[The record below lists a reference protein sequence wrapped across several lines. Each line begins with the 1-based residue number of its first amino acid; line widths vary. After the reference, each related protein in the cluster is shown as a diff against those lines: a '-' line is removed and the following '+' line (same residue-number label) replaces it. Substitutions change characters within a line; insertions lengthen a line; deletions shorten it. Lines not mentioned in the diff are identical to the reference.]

1 MLAYSTE
8 QPTDVF
14 GPRLSCLA
22 CNVFSSP
29 AASNRFLH
37 LDYFPKLQ
45 TGRSCHPSTLRTP
58 PTVCLTPSLLQ
69 LAPPSESL
77 FPPICYKQNPSVMPS
92 KHPPPTRAP
101 LPCSDTILAT
111 PLYESRVSVSLPLP
125 SPVCGPRRARSS
137 QLCQLF
143 SPSGS
148 HPSRITRDL

>member
-1 MLAYSTE
+1 MLACSTE
-8 QPTDVF
+8 QSMDVF

-45 TGRSCHPSTLRTP
+45 TGRSCHSSTLRTP

-69 LAPPSESL
+69 LAPPSESV

-111 PLYESRVSVSLPLP
+111 LSMKAECLSLPLP

-143 SPSGS
+143 SPSGL
-148 HPSRITRDL
+148 HPPRITRDL